1 MSSNINL
8 TEDEKDCLQELMNVA
23 YGSATA
29 AISEILDAFAKLSI
43 PKIQIINASDLK
55 NYLLD
60 ELKLNE
66 EYLVSLQQ
74 INGILSGENMFVIDK
89 QSAKNIS
96 HKFGLEDEEITDE
109 EIYDIVLEITNILS
123 SSTIGKLAEDIEAS
137 VSFSAPTIVNLTSFN
152 QLNNLFINKY
162 EKVIIISTQLRFED
176 LNINAELLIFK
187 TDNSILYIK
196 EKINKILDE
205 L

>member
-55 NYLLD
+55 NYLSD